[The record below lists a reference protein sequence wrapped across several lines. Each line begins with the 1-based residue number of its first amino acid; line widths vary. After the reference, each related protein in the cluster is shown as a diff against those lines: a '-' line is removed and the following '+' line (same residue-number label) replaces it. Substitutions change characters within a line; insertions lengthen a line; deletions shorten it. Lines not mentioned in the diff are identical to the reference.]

1 METNLINNKTLTVFI
16 SIVMVLSFGCIE
28 VYDPEPQIDMS
39 SDTRTIDGYDRHIE
53 INAIELI
60 VHGFNNNVTV
70 INNDIEKIVVSGVN
84 NTVYYPQTGSPIIE
98 DDGVDNRIL
107 AYHTE
112 NNLEP
117 QIDISSDTKT
127 IDGVDRHIEINAIE
141 LIVHGIDNNITVI
154 NNDIEKIGIDPL
166 IY

>member
-1 METNLINNKTLTVFI
+1 MINNKILTVFI

-84 NTVYYPQTGSPIIE
+84 
-98 DDGVDNRIL
+98 IL
-107 AYHTE
+107 LRKY
-112 NNLEP
+112 NLELYMTATELTESTERGVWGGKSISVFSVLSVAESYKK
-117 QIDISSDTKT
+117 QIKFSIIQYIILKRE
-127 IDGVDRHIEINAIE
+127 V
-141 LIVHGIDNNITVI
+141 L
-154 NNDIEKIGIDPL
+154 
-166 IY
+166 

>member
-1 METNLINNKTLTVFI
+1 LINNKILTVFI

-84 NTVYYPQTGSPIIE
+84 
-98 DDGVDNRIL
+98 IL
-107 AYHTE
+107 LRKY
-112 NNLEP
+112 NLELYMTATESTERGVWGGKSISVFSVLSVAESYKK
-117 QIDISSDTKT
+117 QIKFSIIQYIILKRE
-127 IDGVDRHIEINAIE
+127 V
-141 LIVHGIDNNITVI
+141 L
-154 NNDIEKIGIDPL
+154 
-166 IY
+166 